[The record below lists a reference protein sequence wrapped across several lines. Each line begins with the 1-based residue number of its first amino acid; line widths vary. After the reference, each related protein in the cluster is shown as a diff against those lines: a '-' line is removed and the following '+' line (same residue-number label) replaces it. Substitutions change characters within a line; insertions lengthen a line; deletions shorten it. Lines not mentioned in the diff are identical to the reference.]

1 MNFKETQI
9 AIHQLRNF
17 FQNQLEV
24 NLNLVPVTGPI
35 ILDPQTGLNDHL
47 SNEKYRAVSFHAD
60 ALEQKL
66 EIVQSLAKWKRYA
79 LTKYQYNLYEGIYV
93 DMKAIRAHETLDNLH
108 SLFVDQWDWE
118 LMIKPEDR
126 TIEFLQN
133 TVNKI
138 YDAIHKSQL
147 HMKQLYP
154 HLNQTLPDEVKF
166 FSSQELEDLY
176 PNEDF
181 ELITNKI
188 TKVYKAVFIMQ
199 IGKKLNSKRV
209 FDTRSAEYDDWDLN
223 GDLFLWSDAINQ
235 AIEISSMGIRVDA
248 NSLIKQAKIKDDK
261 KVLNPYFNAVI
272 NNEICQSIG
281 GGIGQSRLIMFLLEK
296 KHIGEVQVSTWD
308 QKNLELADKENIKL
322 L

>member
-1 MNFKETQI
+1 MIGPATGTKFKF
-9 AIHQLRNF
+9 A
-17 FQNQLEV
+17 
-24 NLNLVPVTGPI
+24 
-35 ILDPQTGLNDHL
+35 
-47 SNEKYRAVSFHAD
+47 SNWF
-60 ALEQKL
+60 
-66 EIVQSLAKWKRYA
+66 W
-79 LTKYQYNLYEGIYV
+79 
-93 DMKAIRAHETLDNLH
+93 
-108 SLFVDQWDWE
+108 
-118 LMIKPEDR
+118 
-126 TIEFLQN
+126 
-133 TVNKI
+133 
-138 YDAIHKSQL
+138 
-147 HMKQLYP
+147 
-154 HLNQTLPDEVKF
+154 
-166 FSSQELEDLY
+166 
-176 PNEDF
+176 
-181 ELITNKI
+181 
-188 TKVYKAVFIMQ
+188 
-199 IGKKLNSKRV
+199 KKLNSKRV